1 MIEFYNQQVWAKVA
15 KWELDMQKKPGLG
28 NRLTSKIQNKINS
41 VIPDKIHKIIT
52 GTIKQM
58 VRGVLFGA
66 GAITGKP
73 QKVQCLELTEI
84 KLADKIKWYKNTAAA
99 EGGIAGAGG
108 FLLALADFPV
118 LISIKIKML
127 YDIAAS
133 YGFDTKDYKERIYL
147 LHIFQLAF
155 SSQKH
160 RNKVFLE
167 MKDWKEKSK
176 DLPEDINKFDWLLFQ
191 QQYRDYIDLAKMAQ
205 LIPVIGAAVGL
216 VVNYR
221 LLKKLEQTA
230 MNAYRMRLKEENYK
244 DGLL

>member
-1 MIEFYNQQVWAKVA
+1 MTSFYNQQVWANLA
-15 KWELDMQKKPGLG
+15 KWEVEMQSKPGLA
-28 NRLTSKIQNKINS
+28 NKLTSGIQNKINS
-41 VIPDKIHKIIT
+41 YIPDKIHKAIT
-52 GTIKQM
+52 ATIKQM
-58 VRGVLFGA
+58 IRGVLFGA
-66 GAITGKP
+66 GATTGKP
-73 QKVQCLELTEI
+73 QKLQSLELTEI
-84 KLADKIKWYKNTAAA
+84 KLEERINWYKNTAAA

-118 LISIKIKML
+118 LIGIKIKML
-127 YDIAAS
+127 YDIANA

-167 MKDWKEKSK
+167 MKNWKEQSK
-176 DLPEDINKFDWLLFQ
+176 NLPEDINEFDWLLFQ
-191 QQYRDYIDLAKMAQ
+191 QQYRDYIDLAKIAQ

-221 LLKKLEQTA
+221 LLKKLGHTA
-230 MNAYRMRLKEENYK
+230 MNAYRMRLKEENYT
-244 DGLL
+244 DRLL

>member
-73 QKVQCLELTEI
+73 QRVQCLELTEI